1 VNFPWF
7 LGAHASRV
15 PPTASRRWHR
25 HPIPYL
31 EPRSLR
37 RDAAN
42 HTPEAC
48 APPFSLS
55 VNQNN
60 NKILKP

>member
-7 LGAHASRV
+7 WGAHASRV

-37 RDAAN
+37 RAAAN
-42 HTPEAC
+42 HKPEAC
-48 APPFSLS
+48 APPFPCPSI
-55 VNQNN
+55 
-60 NKILKP
+60 KTTTKY